1 MLGFSSYSEA
11 PISQAGVGS
20 EEALGYLAG
29 NVAVSS
35 GGTLLLDAEAVVQA
49 PTTIA
54 FTDVN
59 ILFDAKASTGLADIA
74 ASLDVNSAYA
84 SGGTGASTTVSS
96 VTSTAGVHDVLTY
109 AKATTSLVSL
119 PATLLLNS
127 VGTAAIAFAY
137 QPDQYTKSRVL
148 FVRSY
153 ENAYTVHILPEN
165 NVVYIHKRQGDNTV
179 HIAA

>member
-11 PISQAGVGS
+11 TISQATVKQ
-20 EEALGYLAG
+20 EALGYLSGTVSAG
-29 NVAVSS
+29 S

-59 ILFDAKASTGLADIA
+59 ILFNAKASTALADIA

-96 VTSTAGVHDVLTY
+96 VTSTAGVIDVLTD
-109 AKATTSLVSL
+109 AKATASLVSL

-127 VGTAAIAFAY
+127 VGTTAITFAY
-137 QPDQYTKSRVL
+137 QADQYTKSRVL

-153 ENAYTVHILPEN
+153 ENAYTVHI
-165 NVVYIHKRQGDNTV
+165 RS
-179 HIAA
+179 